1 MVDIF
6 ALALSHGLLALVA
19 WRLLMRPELDDE
31 GEPSRA
37 SRRSADPTGE
47 GRNRQKGMRWPADP
61 SSGGESDGVDR
72 A

>member
-19 WRLLMRPELDDE
+19 WRLLMRPELDNE
-31 GEPSRA
+31 GEPSRT
-37 SRRSADPTGE
+37 SRRSADMKSE
-47 GRNRQKGMRWPADP
+47 GRRRPKGMRWPADAP
-61 SSGGESDGVDR
+61 SGDESDGIDR

>member
-31 GEPSRA
+31 REPSRT
-37 SRRSADPTGE
+37 SRRRADTKEE
-47 GRNRQKGMRWPADP
+47 GRSRQKGMRWPADAP
-61 SSGGESDGVDR
+61 YGGESDGVDR

>member
-19 WRLLMRPELDDE
+19 IRLLSRPELDRE
-31 GEPSRA
+31 GAAPK
-37 SRRSADPTGE
+37 RSAKRAMRVRSENE
-47 GRNRQKGMRWPADP
+47 GPA
-61 SSGGESDGVDR
+61 GN

>member
-31 GEPSRA
+31 REPSRT
-37 SRRSADPTGE
+37 SRRREDTKEE
-47 GRNRQKGMRWPADP
+47 GRSRQKGMRWPADAP
-61 SSGGESDGVDR
+61 SGGEADGVDR